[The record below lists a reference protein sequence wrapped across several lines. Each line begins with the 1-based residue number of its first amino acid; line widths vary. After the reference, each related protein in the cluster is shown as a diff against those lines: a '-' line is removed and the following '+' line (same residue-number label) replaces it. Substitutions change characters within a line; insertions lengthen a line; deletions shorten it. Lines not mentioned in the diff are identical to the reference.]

1 MFRMFYIPFRFLPP
15 AGWKFSIFPSWEKSI
30 SRQKNQVHLIIQFP
44 LYYRLSGHL
53 WELKCREKFRK
64 IGHTTCFFLIASV
77 KWYMKYFI
85 YHNSIC
91 VPSLS
96 FLRQSRKTKRKR
108 WENIILSSGF
118 YLYHLIITPSH
129 SYCTTTFTDINR
141 YRFKLVLTYSKLKNK
156 WKFRNFSFRS
166 VHSRLREVVL
176 KYGDLPWKLFA
187 FCKIVTLFCKIGSWR
202 EVVSTGG

>member
-1 MFRMFYIPFRFLPP
+1 MSWNRKLLSIVRSYVLHTISIPSSCGMKVFNITFMRKVDF
-15 AGWKFSIFPSWEKSI
+15 ATKY
-30 SRQKNQVHLIIQFP
+30 QVHLIIQFP
-44 LYYRLSGHL
+44 LYYLFSGHL

-118 YLYHLIITPSH
+118 YLYHLIITPSR
-129 SYCTTTFTDINR
+129 SYCTMTFTDINR
-141 YRFKLVLTYSKLKNK
+141 Y
-156 WKFRNFSFRS
+156 
-166 VHSRLREVVL
+166 
-176 KYGDLPWKLFA
+176 A
-187 FCKIVTLFCKIGSWR
+187 
-202 EVVSTGG
+202 